1 MLLVA
6 TWLAPKF
13 LSIQIL
19 PVVGLVITPMGVTEF
34 EAELGALLPLI
45 FVATTV
51 KV

>member
-1 MLLVA
+1 VLLVA
-6 TWLAPKF
+6 TWLAPRF

-19 PVVGLVITPMGVTEF
+19 PVVRLVIVPGITVF
-34 EAELGALLPLI
+34 EAALEALLPLI